1 MGEVMKNT
9 LTVGQKVKFDDEKRF
24 NWIVRAV
31 REQFAILTSSGHYTI
46 IDFERGLRGPD
57 DHHGI
62 GYETDEQIDNAMR
75 SLFGEG
81 DLDQHTEVSHRY
93 RKKLNITGVKD
104 PCKYQLLKMH
114 IDKALKVGHE
124 VAEKVDDGG
133 TANMDAIILCGLK
146 GVRESTLVNAGIPC
160 SKKNGS
166 SGSFWLNVSFNGMG
180 NKRNAGVEVAKT
192 YLKEQGVDCYIHYQM
207 D

>member
-1 MGEVMKNT
+1 MKNT
-9 LTVGQKVKFDDEKRF
+9 LIAGQKVKFDDEKRF
-24 NWIVRAV
+24 NWTVRAV

-104 PCKYQLLKMH
+104 PCKYQVLKAH
-114 IDKALKVGHE
+114 IDKALKIGHE
-124 VAEKVDDGG
+124 AAEKVDDGG
-133 TANMDAIILCGLK
+133 AANMDSIVICGLK
-146 GVRESTLVNAGIPC
+146 GTRESTLNHVGISC
-160 SKKNGS
+160 YKHWSW
-166 SGSFWLNVSFNGMG
+166 SGNFVLNRSYGQG
-180 NKRNAGVEVAKT
+180 NKNACGLSAAIK
-192 YLKEQGVDCYIHYQM
+192 YLKEQGIDCYIHYQM

>member
-9 LTVGQKVKFDDEKRF
+9 LIVGQKVKFDDEKRF

-46 IDFERGLRGPD
+46 IDFERGIRGPD
-57 DHHGI
+57 
-62 GYETDEQIDNAMR
+62 
-75 SLFGEG
+75 
-81 DLDQHTEVSHRY
+81 DQHTEVSHRY

-104 PCKYQLLKMH
+104 PCKYQVLKAH
-114 IDKALKVGHE
+114 IDKALKIGHE
-124 VAEKVDDGG
+124 AAEKVDDGG
-133 TANMDAIILCGLK
+133 TANMDSIILCGLK
-146 GVRESTLVNAGIPC
+146 GVRESALVNVGIPC
-160 SKKNGS
+160 SKKNGL
-166 SGSFWLNVSFNGMG
+166 SGSFWLNASFNGMG
-180 NKRNAGVEVAKT
+180 NKRNAGVEAAKS